1 MNFLKKML
9 LYVLGYFALI
19 VYVIFWDIGR
29 KRGMK

>member
-19 VYVIFWDIGR
+19 VTTVFWDMDKR
-29 KRGMK
+29 KGFK